1 MSRRVVNG
9 ADSTFPRQHV
19 KRMRDLMLKGDRTA
33 QEDAELK
40 VLATMLHVYS
50 GGKFSIVLDGDIH
63 GGSPR

>member
-9 ADSTFPRQHV
+9 ADTTFPREHV
-19 KRMRDLMLKGDRTA
+19 ERMRDLLLKHDRTA
-33 QEDAELK
+33 QEDAELN